1 METDSFIQNSLRKNF
16 NSTLLTIA
24 HRLNTICD
32 YDKVLVLSFGLVKEF
47 DSPANLLR
55 DPNSVFSSM
64 VNETGEVN
72 AALLRNIA
80 FKAEQGVKLD
90 MADVL
95 GVNGEISDGIP
106 SPSNGPIEF
115 DGEPIERSKIVWHT
129 TEQDE
134 DIITE

>member
-95 GVNGEISDGIP
+95 GINGEISDGIP
-106 SPSNGPIEF
+106 SPSNAINNGQPIEQ
-115 DGEPIERSKIVWHT
+115 SKIVWHDH
-129 TEQDE
+129 EEEE
-134 DIITE
+134 DLH